1 MADTFDFIPTKI
13 EWNEIHIKI
22 LQDLFLAFDRAGVR
36 YVILK
41 NDEGLPFENHSKDV
55 DIVIEPGKYK
65 LAAEIIRTVYRQNQV
80 QYYKVHKFERLRCWY
95 GFNVDIPFAIHID
108 LLEGFLHKGFE
119 MFPFELIYQN
129 AHKNVNGVYVL
140 NSVFGNVILLLHS
153 TICYHRIKEKYA
165 QSIRNEYERN
175 KICINDIL
183 YQLFDKR
190 ASSKLIT
197 LLSDNDFHGIEK
209 LGRWFSHQS
218 KKRIIIKRP
227 FFTIYNVFD
236 FLWEKVSRIILNL
249 DRYNMFFTVHAPDG
263 TGKTT
268 FIKSLAEKLGYFYVC
283 DPKDLCR
290 IYHFRPLLLPN
301 LGAVGEKAGVMKQD
315 TNFTQ
320 PHRAKQANS
329 VSSFIR
335 MIYYWLD
342 YVIGVPL
349 ILRKSAQFDKITIFD
364 RYIYDFLVDP
374 RRSRINLPYW
384 LRRLFTRLVVQPRIV
399 FVLDAPAEVI
409 YKRKQELTP
418 EEISRQL
425 KEFRKLSLLGNRYC
439 RLDATKSPEEIA
451 NDAIKIILDNFTKK
465 L

>member
-1 MADTFDFIPTKI
+1 MEPVYKWESRHANILSKFVETLNNEQKKYFILR
-13 EWNEIHIKI
+13 N
-22 LQDLFLAFDRAGVR
+22 F
-36 YVILK
+36 
-41 NDEGLPFENHSKDV
+41 EGLPELNNSKDV
-55 DIVIEPGKYK
+55 DIIIAPGSYK
-65 LAAEIIRTVYRQNQV
+65 SILPILLECFRVYGLTH
-80 QYYKVHKFERLRCWY
+80 YYTMDYERAHCVY
-95 GFNVDIPFAIHID
+95 GFDSQTSFSIHID
-108 LLEGFLHKGFE
+108 LIEGYANKGYEILDFNSLYSNTKKYKS
-119 MFPFELIYQN
+119 F
-129 AHKNVNGVYVL
+129 NVLCEHYDAV
-140 NSVFGNVILLLHS
+140 LLLLYK
-153 TICYHRIKEKYA
+153 IIGCKELKEKYCTKIDYIYKRHGNEVNEILR
-165 QSIRNEYERN
+165 SILGHNCAAWVIDKL
-175 KICINDIL
+175 KISDFKEIVFHSRDIAHAAKQKAFMNNPFKTIL
-183 YQLFDKR
+183 GWWNFY
-190 ASSKLIT
+190 S
-197 LLSDNDFHGIEK
+197 EK
-209 LGRWFSHQS
+209 A
-218 KKRIIIKRP
+218 
-227 FFTIYNVFD
+227 
-236 FLWEKVSRIILNL
+236 
-249 DRYNMFFTVHAPDG
+249 YNMILCPKSVQKMIVVEAPDG

-268 FIKSLAEKLGYFYVC
+268 FIEKLVIKIAEIFVS
-283 DPKDLCR
+283 DISKSR

-315 TNFTQ
+315 INFTQ
-320 PHRAKQANS
+320 PHRAKQANR

-335 MIYYWLD
+335 MTYYWLD